1 MFENNYKNTS
11 THHYHN
17 TGRYFC
23 SNCSEILIKIRT
35 EVLKVSSFLTWC
47 VNTAKTLLV
56 LEVISCLKGEQDPA
70 HVVIFKSLKVTPKSN
85 QICSSIKSACSLGSL
100 LFWATKLSGMAIN
113 FFPWLQLY
121 IFWHDNIFLSFGCNN
136 TVDLFGLESELRE

>member
-1 MFENNYKNTS
+1 MFENNHKNTS

-23 SNCSEILIKIRT
+23 SNCSEIMIKLRT
-35 EVLKVSSFLTWC
+35 EVLKVASFLTWC
-47 VNTAKTLLV
+47 VNTAKTLLA

-70 HVVIFKSLKVTPKSN
+70 HVVIFKSLKVTPKSY
-85 QICSSIKSACSLGSL
+85 QICSSIKSACSLDSL

-113 FFPWLQLY
+113 FFHGYSY
-121 IFWHDNIFLSFGCNN
+121 IFFDM
-136 TVDLFGLESELRE
+136 TVFFSLLVATILLTCLV